1 MRDYSNYDAVGLAEL
16 VRKKAVTPGELT
28 EAAITRI
35 EQLNPTLNAVVIER
49 FDEARAA
56 AVDLP
61 DGPLKGVPFLLKDLS
76 VTVAGWPRTSGS
88 RFCKDVVDAEDSGLI
103 TRYRAAG
110 VNLLGRTATS
120 EFGIVGVTE
129 TALYGPTRNPWNPG
143 HTPGGSSGGAA
154 AAVASGMLPVAH
166 AMDGLGSIRIPAAC
180 CGLVGLKPTR
190 DRVPDLPDGFD
201 YAMGFDVGHV
211 VSRTVRDTALML
223 DLTGLPEPGAPYAPP
238 AKDRPYMEEIER
250 SPGRMRIAW
259 SSAKRPIDPEI
270 EQVLQETA
278 DVLEKLGHDV
288 RPQAMEMNYAA
299 LYAARG
305 PFSGANFAAGIR
317 RYIAKVGHEPAEEEL
332 ERFTWSCLHGG
343 RRVTGEEAAWSLQE
357 LRMLNYGLGR
367 FFENWDVYLT
377 PVMGQLPPPIGYIDS
392 AIMSSREINAR
403 QSEVFPYT
411 PPFNFAG
418 MPSISLPLG
427 MSKSGLPIGM
437 MFSARYADEAT
448 LLRLAAQLEK
458 EMPWKDRRPPIWA

>member
-1 MRDYSNYDAVGLAEL
+1 METYSDYDAVGLAEL
-16 VRKKAVTPGELT
+16 VRKGEVTPAELT
-28 EAAITRI
+28 DAAITRI
-35 EQLNPTLNAVVIER
+35 EKLNPTLNAVVIER

-56 AVDLP
+56 AADLP
-61 DGPLKGVPFLLKDLS
+61 DGPLKGVPFALKDLS
-76 VTVAGWPRTSGS
+76 ITVAGWPRTSGS
-88 RFCKDVVDAEDSGLI
+88 RFCKDVVDGADSGLT
-103 TRYRAAG
+103 TRYRASG

-129 TALYGPTRNPWNPG
+129 TALYGPTRNPWNPD

-154 AAVASGMLPVAH
+154 AAVASGMLPMAH

-180 CGLVGLKPTR
+180 CGLGGLKTTR

-238 AKDRPYMEEIER
+238 PKTRPYMEEITR
-250 SPGRMRIAW
+250 APGRLKIAW

-270 EQVLQETA
+270 QSVLEETA
-278 DVLEKLGHDV
+278 AVLEKLGHDV
-288 RPQAMEMNYAA
+288 RPQTLETNYAA

-305 PFSGANFAAGIR
+305 PFSGANFAAGIK
-317 RYIAKVGHEPAEEEL
+317 RYIAKVGREPEEADF

-343 RRVTGEEAAWSLQE
+343 RRVSGEDAAWSLQE
-357 LRMLNYGLGR
+357 LRMLNYGVVR
-367 FFENWDVYLT
+367 FFEDWDVYLT
-377 PVMGQLPPPIGYIDS
+377 PVMGQLPPKIGYIDS
-392 AIMSSREINAR
+392 STMSSREINAR

-418 MPSISLPLG
+418 LPSISLPLG
-427 MSKSGLPIGM
+427 WSKSGLPIGM
-437 MFSARYADEAT
+437 MFSAAYADEAT